1 MEARGCLGG
10 IFFILVI
17 ICVSA
22 HGGAL
27 CVVVRGQLCGVPSVF
42 DCIPGVSGDQ
52 SQEWQG
58 PLPTEVSMALVLTR
72 ELPYFARL
80 AGQ

>member
-1 MEARGCLGG
+1 MWRSEDN
-10 IFFILVI
+10 FV
-17 ICVSA
+17 
-22 HGGAL
+22 
-27 CVVVRGQLCGVPSVF
+27 GVPSIF

-58 PLPTEVSMALVLTR
+58 PLPTEVSVALVLKHTSLTR

>member
-1 MEARGCLGG
+1 M
-10 IFFILVI
+10 
-17 ICVSA
+17 
-22 HGGAL
+22 
-27 CVVVRGQLCGVPSVF
+27 GVPSIF

-58 PLPTEVSMALVLTR
+58 PLPTEVSVALVLKHTSLTR